1 MFRSK
6 HIDFFELLKLIG
18 KCLFFFNWH
27 SSMTC
32 GQLQLR
38 AAMLFFFGW
47 ILRQLRLHWLSELF
61 LFFSK
66 QPIGQAIQTC
76 LKRNAKVTTIGF
88 FELLLPI
95 ATIGQF
101 FFFSRRFG
109 AASNITREVDDYG
122 KEKKVFFPVDLLFRL
137 STNGQFFICVFFL
150 SNRIVVW
157 TQIQSRERKKKT
169 MQMPKLG

>member
-1 MFRSK
+1 MNCYF
-6 HIDFFELLKLIG
+6 
-18 KCLFFFNWH
+18 
-27 SSMTC
+27 
-32 GQLQLR
+32 
-38 AAMLFFFGW
+38 
-47 ILRQLRLHWLSELF
+47 
-61 LFFSK
+61 FFSK

-122 KEKKVFFPVDLLFRL
+122 KEKKVFFPVDSIFRL
-137 STNGQFFICVFFL
+137 SSFFFLLIHPTNGQFFICAFFCQTEL
-150 SNRIVVW
+150 LCGHKFN
-157 TQIQSRERKKKT
+157 RERGKKK
-169 MQMPKLG
+169 QCKKVG

>member
-1 MFRSK
+1 MSK
-6 HIDFFELLKLIG
+6 KRIYIVLISPIFANLWYTTLWSLATAKGRTSLQSINWEAKKQPCLKRNAQV
-18 KCLFFFNWH
+18 FFFNW
-27 SSMTC
+27 
-32 GQLQLR
+32 GQQCCF
-38 AAMLFFFGW
+38 LFSVEFSDNFACIDSVNCFF
-47 ILRQLRLHWLSELF
+47 
-61 LFFSK
+61 FFSK

-122 KEKKVFFPVDLLFRL
+122 KEKKVFFLL
-137 STNGQFFICVFFL
+137 I
-150 SNRIVVW
+150 
-157 TQIQSRERKKKT
+157 
-169 MQMPKLG
+169 